1 MNGAKMSSYCVHMIQ
16 KMGSRSCIIYRR
28 LPHNKHYKS
37 FYIPHN
43 GWRPPSWQNQSFYN
57 YHGHGAASSL
67 ANGNGQKSPPEEPKI
82 TGLYMLKTMKG
93 YVWPSDNPAVKS
105 RVVGALGLLVTAKC
119 LNTYVP
125 ILFKDI
131 IDVLGKTD
139 TFENVDAVSSN
150 LPAILQPIL
159 SSNVLASGSPAE
171 AIGVWATSLVI
182 GYGVAR
188 AGAFGFSELRNAV
201 FAKVAQHSIRR
212 IALNVFEHLHKLDL
226 SFHLNRQTG
235 ALSKTIDRGSRG
247 IATVVNAMVFN
258 IIPTIFELSLVTGI
272 LAYTCGPQFSIVAL
286 GAVGSYAFF
295 TLSVTQWR
303 TKFRLRMNAADNKAG
318 NRAIDS
324 LINYETVKYFNNEK
338 YEIQEYNK
346 HLLDY
351 EKASL
356 KTSWSLAFLNFGQSF
371 IFSSALMT
379 IMALATKQIAS
390 GSMSIGDLV
399 IVNGLLFQL
408 SIPLNFLGSVYRE
421 LRLSLTDM
429 EVMFKLMNKTPLFNA
444 IVGVVQTISKDA
456 DIKFEDVCFEYVQ
469 GKPILDHLSFTVPHG
484 KRVAIIGGSGSG
496 KSTIIRLLYRFF
508 ECDAGKITIEGVE
521 LKDYNLDGLRRHVSI
536 VPQDCVLFH
545 NSIYHNIAYGNLD
558 ATRDEVIEA
567 AKTAELHSSIENW
580 PQGYDTQV
588 GERGLKLS
596 GGEKQR
602 VAIARAILKNS
613 PILIFDEATSSL
625 DSITENSIMNALDR
639 ATKGRTSIL
648 IAHRLS
654 TVVNCDCILV
664 LDKGKVCEMGTHN
677 ELLSNTDSVYYQLWA
692 SQHITDIE
700 M

>member
-1 MNGAKMSSYCVHMIQ
+1 MNGGNMSSYCVHFIQ
-16 KMGSRSCIIYRR
+16 KCCSRNYSICRNKLHMRNCKER
-28 LPHNKHYKS
+28 L
-37 FYIPHN
+37 IPFN
-43 GWRPPSWQNQSFYN
+43 SWKPPSWQHQSLLS
-57 YHGHGAASSL
+57 YHGHGAGNSL
-67 ANGNGQKSPPEEPKI
+67 TNGNGKDSNPDEPKI

-93 YVWPSDNPAVKS
+93 YVWPADNPALKG

-150 LPAILQPIL
+150 LPTILQPIL

-182 GYGVAR
+182 GYGIAR

-212 IALNVFEHLHKLDL
+212 IALNVFQHLHNLDL

-286 GAVGSYAFF
+286 GAVGSYALF

-379 IMALATKQIAS
+379 IMALATKEIVN
-390 GSMSIGDLV
+390 GSMTIGDLV
-399 IVNGLLFQL
+399 MVNGLLFQL

-429 EVMFKLMNKTPLFNA
+429 EVMFKLMNKTPTIALNS
-444 IVGVVQTISKDA
+444 GVVQTISKDA

-613 PILIFDEATSSL
+613 PILVFDEATSSL

-654 TVVNCDCILV
+654 TVVNSDIIFV

-677 ELLSNTDSVYYQLWA
+677 ELLSNTESVYYKLWS
-692 SQHITDIE
+692 SQQ
-700 M
+700 ML

>member
-1 MNGAKMSSYCVHMIQ
+1 M
-16 KMGSRSCIIYRR
+16 
-28 LPHNKHYKS
+28 KH
-37 FYIPHN
+37 
-43 GWRPPSWQNQSFYN
+43 
-57 YHGHGAASSL
+57 
-67 ANGNGQKSPPEEPKI
+67 
-82 TGLYMLKTMKG
+82 
-93 YVWPSDNPAVKS
+93 
-105 RVVGALGLLVTAKC
+105 
-119 LNTYVP
+119 
-125 ILFKDI
+125 LF
-131 IDVLGKTD
+131 
-139 TFENVDAVSSN
+139 
-150 LPAILQPIL
+150 Q
-159 SSNVLASGSPAE
+159 
-171 AIGVWATSLVI
+171 
-182 GYGVAR
+182 
-188 AGAFGFSELRNAV
+188 
-201 FAKVAQHSIRR
+201 
-212 IALNVFEHLHKLDL
+212 
-226 SFHLNRQTG
+226 
-235 ALSKTIDRGSRG
+235 TIDRGSRG

-286 GAVGSYAFF
+286 GAVGSYALF

-346 HLLDY
+346 HLLNY
-351 EKASL
+351 EEASL

-371 IFSSALMT
+371 IFSSALLT
-379 IMALATKQIAS
+379 IMALATKEIVN
-390 GSMSIGDLV
+390 GSMTIGDLV
-399 IVNGLLFQL
+399 MVNGLLFQL

-429 EVMFKLMNKTPLFNA
+429 EVMFKLMNKTPTIALNS
-444 IVGVVQTISKDA
+444 GVVQTISKDA

-469 GKPILDHLSFTVPHG
+469 GKPILDRLSFTVPHG

-508 ECDAGKITIEGVE
+508 ECNTGKITIDGVE

-545 NSIYHNIAYGNLD
+545 NSIYHNIAYGNLN
-558 ATRDEVIEA
+558 ASKEEVIEA
-567 AKTAELHSSIENW
+567 AKTAELHNSIKNW

-639 ATKGRTSIL
+639 ATKDRTSIL

-654 TVVNCDCILV
+654 TVVNSDIIFV
-664 LDKGKVCEMGTHN
+664 LDKGKVCEMGTHT
-677 ELLSNTDSVYYQLWA
+677 ELLSDTESVYYKLWS
-692 SQHITDIE
+692 SQQMLDA
-700 M
+700 